1 MGINLDSLFILM
13 MVPCSLTHSFIHSL
27 IHSLTHLFIH
37 SFVAYPLTIFI
48 GKTPT
53 WYLRAESLRE
63 KKSWL
68 MRLAHVHAIVKWLD
82 DYEKVRVLGV
92 GGTGIVYELLHKQNG
107 QRYAMKEMEI
117 KSKSQMKMAIQEAE
131 MLKVFSHLL
140 TPSFTHPLA
149 RIAGYHGEYIP
160 SECNAYRESV
170 SSWFQILSCIPTL
183 HRR

>member
-1 MGINLDSLFILM
+1 MGISLVLLFILTT
-13 MVPCSLTHSFIHSL
+13 VVDILASLLTHSL
-27 IHSLTHLFIH
+27 TYLLTHSPTLAH
-37 SFVAYPLTIFI
+37 L

-117 KSKSQMKMAIQEAE
+117 KSKSQMKMAMQEAE
-131 MLKVFSHLL
+131 MLKV
-140 TPSFTHPLA
+140 
-149 RIAGYHGEYIP
+149 
-160 SECNAYRESV
+160 
-170 SSWFQILSCIPTL
+170 
-183 HRR
+183 

>member
-1 MGINLDSLFILM
+1 MEAEPTVDNTSSMAITKASIISDTVIDREDLDGNQFGFAIHINDGNLLLTYLFSSLPNSHVI
-13 MVPCSLTHSFIHSL
+13 T
-27 IHSLTHLFIH
+27 
-37 SFVAYPLTIFI
+37 PL

-107 QRYAMKEMEI
+107 NRYAMKEMEI

-131 MLKVFSHLL
+131 MLKVR
-140 TPSFTHPLA
+140 THA
-149 RIAGYHGEYIP
+149 H
-160 SECNAYRESV
+160 S
-170 SSWFQILSCIPTL
+170 
-183 HRR
+183 